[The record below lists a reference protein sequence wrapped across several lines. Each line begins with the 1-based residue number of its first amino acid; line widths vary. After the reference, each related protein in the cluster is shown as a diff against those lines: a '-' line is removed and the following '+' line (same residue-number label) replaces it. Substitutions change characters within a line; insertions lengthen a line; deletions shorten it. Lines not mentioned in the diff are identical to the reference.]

1 MNKKYTFTMV
11 VVKPTGKG
19 GKPLKPKPIKPENK
33 STGGGMMKKYNKGGE
48 MLKGGQKKLDKREIG
63 RRGLDPYAV
72 QPRKPSPQPLD
83 KPKPGIGSL
92 QKADIEK
99 NNKIKQVKAK
109 FAALK
114 ETARD
119 ELTPMKSDRV
129 FSKYRRPDSA
139 KEFYADEPGSKYEG
153 MAKEAMKEKIN
164 YFKNMKQGGLT
175 GGQRKLDKNKDGKIS
190 GDDFKLIRREKPE
203 IKPLKAREGIMIPI
217 LKTGKRRNMSI
228 REGVDK
234 ARERNKKQDE
244 RKKEIDKSAEKY
256 KVGGGGANR
265 YGPHKV
271 DVNRQATESLF
282 GRGPIQ
288 EKIIKFADKFDKKSQ
303 GGEMKPLKAREGKM
317 VKTPDGKKEEDKYS
331 KYVRSIE
338 LPDAKDIRKVVK
350 KNSTGG
356 EMKPRKFEK
365 AFLGKMIK
373 GAGKSI
379 GRLFGANKSA
389 TATPGTPTMSKSGI
403 GGKDGM
409 LPQLLQ
415 KAIDD
420 GNIKPA
426 SKGRMMKAS
435 KGGGM
440 MQRPMGGEIK
450 KGYGAARQSGMGLQD
465 ENLQPGKS
473 MDYYKDLI

>member
-19 GKPLKPKPIKPENK
+19 GKPLNPKPIKPKPLNK
-33 STGGGMMKKYNKGGE
+33 SEGGMSNKPKKPKIIQLMPQGVFYKGKAKDYPGIKELIKNKNKKSQGGE
-48 MLKGGQKKLDKREIG
+48 MLK
-63 RRGLDPYAV
+63 
-72 QPRKPSPQPLD
+72 
-83 KPKPGIGSL
+83 
-92 QKADIEK
+92 
-99 NNKIKQVKAK
+99 
-109 FAALK
+109 
-114 ETARD
+114 
-119 ELTPMKSDRV
+119 
-129 FSKYRRPDSA
+129 
-139 KEFYADEPGSKYEG
+139 
-153 MAKEAMKEKIN
+153 
-164 YFKNMKQGGLT
+164 

-190 GDDFKLIRREKPE
+190 SEDFKLIRREKPE
-203 IKPLKAREGIMIPI
+203 I
-217 LKTGKRRNMSI
+217 
-228 REGVDK
+228 
-234 ARERNKKQDE
+234 
-244 RKKEIDKSAEKY
+244 
-256 KVGGGGANR
+256 
-265 YGPHKV
+265 
-271 DVNRQATESLF
+271 
-282 GRGPIQ
+282 
-288 EKIIKFADKFDKKSQ
+288 
-303 GGEMKPLKAREGKM
+303 KPLKAREGKM

-350 KNSTGG
+350 KKAMGG
-356 EMKPRKFEK
+356 EMKQGKVQK

-379 GRLFGANKSA
+379 GRLFGRKKTA
-389 TATPGTPTMSKSGI
+389 TATPSGE
-403 GGKDGM
+403 GM
-409 LPQLLQ
+409 LGRIGIFPGEEFNDGPT
-415 KAIDD
+415 KALIDD

>member
-19 GKPLKPKPIKPENK
+19 GKPLNPKPIKPKPLNK
-33 STGGGMMKKYNKGGE
+33 SEGGMSNKPKKPKIIQLMPQGVFYKGKAKDYPGIKELIKNKNKKSQGGE
-48 MLKGGQKKLDKREIG
+48 MLK
-63 RRGLDPYAV
+63 
-72 QPRKPSPQPLD
+72 
-83 KPKPGIGSL
+83 
-92 QKADIEK
+92 
-99 NNKIKQVKAK
+99 
-109 FAALK
+109 
-114 ETARD
+114 
-119 ELTPMKSDRV
+119 
-129 FSKYRRPDSA
+129 
-139 KEFYADEPGSKYEG
+139 
-153 MAKEAMKEKIN
+153 
-164 YFKNMKQGGLT
+164 

-190 GDDFKLIRREKPE
+190 SEDFKLIRREKPE
-203 IKPLKAREGIMIPI
+203 I
-217 LKTGKRRNMSI
+217 
-228 REGVDK
+228 
-234 ARERNKKQDE
+234 
-244 RKKEIDKSAEKY
+244 
-256 KVGGGGANR
+256 
-265 YGPHKV
+265 
-271 DVNRQATESLF
+271 
-282 GRGPIQ
+282 
-288 EKIIKFADKFDKKSQ
+288 
-303 GGEMKPLKAREGKM
+303 KPLKAREGKM

-350 KNSTGG
+350 KKAMGG
-356 EMKPRKFEK
+356 EMKQGKVQK

-379 GRLFGANKSA
+379 GRLFGRKKTA
-389 TATPGTPTMSKSGI
+389 TATPSGEGTLGRVGI
-403 GGKDGM
+403 FPGEEFNDG
-409 LPQLLQ
+409 PI
-415 KAIDD
+415 KALIDD

>member
-19 GKPLKPKPIKPENK
+19 GKPLNPKPIKPKPLNK
-33 STGGGMMKKYNKGGE
+33 SEGGMSNKPKKPKIIQLMPQGVFYKGKAKDYPGIKELIKNKNKKSQGGE
-48 MLKGGQKKLDKREIG
+48 MLK
-63 RRGLDPYAV
+63 
-72 QPRKPSPQPLD
+72 
-83 KPKPGIGSL
+83 
-92 QKADIEK
+92 
-99 NNKIKQVKAK
+99 
-109 FAALK
+109 
-114 ETARD
+114 
-119 ELTPMKSDRV
+119 
-129 FSKYRRPDSA
+129 
-139 KEFYADEPGSKYEG
+139 
-153 MAKEAMKEKIN
+153 
-164 YFKNMKQGGLT
+164 

-190 GDDFKLIRREKPE
+190 SEDFKLIRREKPE
-203 IKPLKAREGIMIPI
+203 I
-217 LKTGKRRNMSI
+217 
-228 REGVDK
+228 
-234 ARERNKKQDE
+234 
-244 RKKEIDKSAEKY
+244 
-256 KVGGGGANR
+256 
-265 YGPHKV
+265 
-271 DVNRQATESLF
+271 
-282 GRGPIQ
+282 
-288 EKIIKFADKFDKKSQ
+288 
-303 GGEMKPLKAREGKM
+303 KPLKAREGKM

-350 KNSTGG
+350 KKAMGG
-356 EMKPRKFEK
+356 EMKQGKVQK

-379 GRLFGANKSA
+379 GRLFGRKKTA
-389 TATPGTPTMSKSGI
+389 TATPSGEGTIGRIGIFPGEEFNDGPTKP
-403 GGKDGM
+403 
-409 LPQLLQ
+409 L
-415 KAIDD
+415 IDY

>member
-1 MNKKYTFTMV
+1 MQMSQVANMKVWLKRRYDRPMNKKYTFTMV

-19 GKPLKPKPIKPENK
+19 GKPLNPKPIKPENK

-48 MLKGGQKKLDKREIG
+48 MLKGGQ
-63 RRGLDPYAV
+63 
-72 QPRKPSPQPLD
+72 
-83 KPKPGIGSL
+83 
-92 QKADIEK
+92 
-99 NNKIKQVKAK
+99 
-109 FAALK
+109 
-114 ETARD
+114 
-119 ELTPMKSDRV
+119 
-129 FSKYRRPDSA
+129 
-139 KEFYADEPGSKYEG
+139 
-153 MAKEAMKEKIN
+153 
-164 YFKNMKQGGLT
+164 
-175 GGQRKLDKNKDGKIS
+175 RKLDKNKDGKIS
-190 GDDFKLIRREKPE
+190 SEDFKLIRREKPE
-203 IKPLKAREGIMIPI
+203 I
-217 LKTGKRRNMSI
+217 
-228 REGVDK
+228 
-234 ARERNKKQDE
+234 
-244 RKKEIDKSAEKY
+244 
-256 KVGGGGANR
+256 
-265 YGPHKV
+265 
-271 DVNRQATESLF
+271 
-282 GRGPIQ
+282 
-288 EKIIKFADKFDKKSQ
+288 
-303 GGEMKPLKAREGKM
+303 KPLKAREGKM

-350 KNSTGG
+350 KKAMGG
-356 EMKPRKFEK
+356 EMKQGKVQK

-379 GRLFGANKSA
+379 GRLFGRKKTA
-389 TATPGTPTMSKSGI
+389 TATPSGEGTIGRIGIFPGEEFNDGPTKPLTPGTVTMSKSGI
-403 GGKDGM
+403 GGEGGM

>member
-63 RRGLDPYAV
+63 RRGRDPYAV

-99 NNKIKQVKAK
+99 NNKINQVKAK
-109 FAALK
+109 YASLK

-164 YFKNMKQGGLT
+164 YFKNMKRGGLT
-175 GGQRKLDKNKDGKIS
+175 GGQKKLDKNKDGKIT
-190 GDDFKLIRREKPE
+190 GEDFKMMKQGYGA
-203 IKPLKAREGIMIPI
+203 ARKDGMG
-217 LKTGKRRNMSI
+217 L
-228 REGVDK
+228 
-234 ARERNKKQDE
+234 QDE
-244 RKKEIDKSAEKY
+244 
-256 KVGGGGANR
+256 KVKPG
-265 YGPHKV
+265 KV
-271 DVNRQATESLF
+271 Q
-282 GRGPIQ
+282 
-288 EKIIKFADKFDKKSQ
+288 
-303 GGEMKPLKAREGKM
+303 
-317 VKTPDGKKEEDKYS
+317 
-331 KYVRSIE
+331 
-338 LPDAKDIRKVVK
+338 KV
-350 KNSTGG
+350 
-356 EMKPRKFEK
+356 
-365 AFLGKMIK
+365 FLGKMIK

-379 GRLFGANKSA
+379 GRLFGKNKSA
-389 TATPGTPTMSKSGI
+389 TATPSGEDMGGRIGIFPVGI
-403 GGKDGM
+403 G
-409 LPQLLQ
+409 PI
-415 KAIDD
+415 KALIDD

>member
-19 GKPLKPKPIKPENK
+19 GKPLNPKPIKPKPLNK
-33 STGGGMMKKYNKGGE
+33 SEGGMSNKPKKPKIIQLMPQGVFYKGKAKDYPGIKELIKNKNKKSQGGE
-48 MLKGGQKKLDKREIG
+48 MLKDGQRKLDKREIG
-63 RRGLDPYAV
+63 RRGRDPYVV

-129 FSKYRRPDSA
+129 FSKFRRPDSA

-203 IKPLKAREGIMIPI
+203 
-217 LKTGKRRNMSI
+217 
-228 REGVDK
+228 
-234 ARERNKKQDE
+234 
-244 RKKEIDKSAEKY
+244 
-256 KVGGGGANR
+256 
-265 YGPHKV
+265 
-271 DVNRQATESLF
+271 
-282 GRGPIQ
+282 
-288 EKIIKFADKFDKKSQ
+288 
-303 GGEMKPLKAREGKM
+303 MKPLKAREGKM

-331 KYVRSIE
+331 KYVRSIK
-338 LPDAKDIRKVVK
+338 LPDAKDIRNEVK
-350 KNSTGG
+350 K
-356 EMKPRKFEK
+356 K
-365 AFLGKMIK
+365 A
-373 GAGKSI
+373 
-379 GRLFGANKSA
+379 
-389 TATPGTPTMSKSGI
+389 
-403 GGKDGM
+403 
-409 LPQLLQ
+409 
-415 KAIDD
+415 
-420 GNIKPA
+420 
-426 SKGRMMKAS
+426 
-435 KGGGM
+435 
-440 MQRPMGGEIK
+440 MGGEIK

>member
-19 GKPLKPKPIKPENK
+19 GKPLNPKPIKPKPLNK
-33 STGGGMMKKYNKGGE
+33 SEGGMSNKPKKPKIIQLMPQGVFYKGKAKDYPGIKELIKNKNKKSQGGE
-48 MLKGGQKKLDKREIG
+48 MLK
-63 RRGLDPYAV
+63 
-72 QPRKPSPQPLD
+72 
-83 KPKPGIGSL
+83 
-92 QKADIEK
+92 
-99 NNKIKQVKAK
+99 
-109 FAALK
+109 
-114 ETARD
+114 
-119 ELTPMKSDRV
+119 
-129 FSKYRRPDSA
+129 
-139 KEFYADEPGSKYEG
+139 
-153 MAKEAMKEKIN
+153 
-164 YFKNMKQGGLT
+164 

-190 GDDFKLIRREKPE
+190 SEDFKLIRREKPE
-203 IKPLKAREGIMIPI
+203 I
-217 LKTGKRRNMSI
+217 
-228 REGVDK
+228 
-234 ARERNKKQDE
+234 
-244 RKKEIDKSAEKY
+244 
-256 KVGGGGANR
+256 
-265 YGPHKV
+265 
-271 DVNRQATESLF
+271 
-282 GRGPIQ
+282 
-288 EKIIKFADKFDKKSQ
+288 
-303 GGEMKPLKAREGKM
+303 KPLKAREGKM

-350 KNSTGG
+350 KKAMGG
-356 EMKPRKFEK
+356 EMKQGKVQK

-379 GRLFGANKSA
+379 GRLFGRKKTA
-389 TATPGTPTMSKSGI
+389 TATPSGEGTLGRVGIFPGEEFNDGPTKP
-403 GGKDGM
+403 
-409 LPQLLQ
+409 L
-415 KAIDD
+415 IDY

>member
-33 STGGGMMKKYNKGGE
+33 STGGSIEKVPGGYSKEGSGRISDKGLKGRSPSQAFSEKEKRMENTKPQGMTKKMGGGIMKKYNKGGE
-48 MLKGGQKKLDKREIG
+48 MLK
-63 RRGLDPYAV
+63 
-72 QPRKPSPQPLD
+72 
-83 KPKPGIGSL
+83 
-92 QKADIEK
+92 
-99 NNKIKQVKAK
+99 
-109 FAALK
+109 
-114 ETARD
+114 
-119 ELTPMKSDRV
+119 
-129 FSKYRRPDSA
+129 
-139 KEFYADEPGSKYEG
+139 
-153 MAKEAMKEKIN
+153 
-164 YFKNMKQGGLT
+164 

-190 GDDFKLIRREKPE
+190 GEDFKLIRREKPE
-203 IKPLKAREGIMIPI
+203 I
-217 LKTGKRRNMSI
+217 
-228 REGVDK
+228 
-234 ARERNKKQDE
+234 
-244 RKKEIDKSAEKY
+244 
-256 KVGGGGANR
+256 
-265 YGPHKV
+265 
-271 DVNRQATESLF
+271 
-282 GRGPIQ
+282 
-288 EKIIKFADKFDKKSQ
+288 
-303 GGEMKPLKAREGKM
+303 KPLKAREGKM

-356 EMKPRKFEK
+356 EMKPRKVEK